1 MATKK
6 GLYNSAQM
14 TAQLPKEVKECFKV
28 VGLNRKSST
37 RILFPKYG
45 IVDFKR
51 LTLKKANH
59 LHKMKFPYLEAV
71 KSVKPEKQK
80 SE

>member
-37 RILFPKYG
+37 RIMQFL
-45 IVDFKR
+45 R
-51 LTLKKANH
+51 NSLTVISRKCTKEYNFLPSGKAG
-59 LHKMKFPYLEAV
+59 
-71 KSVKPEKQK
+71 
-80 SE
+80 